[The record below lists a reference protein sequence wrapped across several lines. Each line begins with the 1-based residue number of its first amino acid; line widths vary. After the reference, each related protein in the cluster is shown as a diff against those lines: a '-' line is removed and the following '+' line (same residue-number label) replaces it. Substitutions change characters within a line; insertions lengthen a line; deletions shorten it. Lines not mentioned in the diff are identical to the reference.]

1 MAIQLI
7 KKELK
12 KTTYW
17 SKKRLTVNNE
27 NGIITERH
35 KDAQRFTKMK
45 TDWVLTT

>member
-1 MAIQLI
+1 MAIQLIKKEI

-35 KDAQRFTKMK
+35 KDAQR
-45 TDWVLTT
+45 LTRCFV